1 MLRIPSVVLATAL
14 SAVALIAALYASAGI
29 PIVRA
34 DAPFFALAGRY
45 ATGLGAVSGETVAYH
60 QNRLFVTNSAD
71 NSLDIVDIAN
81 PAAPQLVKR
90 VSLAPWGAGPNSVDV
105 YKGTVVVAM
114 EADPKTAPGKVAFF
128 DRNGLAFGAV
138 AVGALPDMLAFTP
151 DGRKVIVANEGE
163 PSSYNQADSVDPE
176 GSISILTLNFLA
188 GSRPSSWIPAT
199 VQTVHFRDFNLG
211 GPRHAE
217 LPAGLRVFGPNAS
230 VAQDL
235 EPESIAIADD
245 SKTAWVTLQE
255 NNALAEI
262 DIAKRRVTAIRAL
275 GLKDHAA
282 VGQGLDASDR
292 DSAINIANW
301 PVKGMYQPD
310 ALERYEAAGT
320 TYLVTAN
327 EGDTRDYLGFAEE
340 VRVGSGSYVLD
351 SGVFPNAATLKQN
364 AQLGRLTVTRANGD
378 TDNDGQFEE
387 IHAFGARSFSIWN
400 AATGAR
406 VFDSGDDFEAITAAA
421 LPAFFNASNDNNN
434 FDDRSDNKGPEPE
447 GIAVGSIDGRSYAFV
462 GLERMG
468 GVMVY
473 DIGDP
478 HAPSFVQYLSSR
490 DFGLNPPGPDSGPEI
505 LRFVPADQ
513 SPTGRA
519 MLLVANEVTGS
530 VSLFEVQE

>member
-1 MLRIPSVVLATAL
+1 MLRIPSIVLATAL
-14 SAVALIAALYASAGI
+14 SAVALAFALSATAGI
-29 PIVRA
+29 PRARA
-34 DAPFFALAGRY
+34 DAPLFTLAGRY
-45 ATGLGAVSGETVAYH
+45 ATGLGELSGETVAYH

-81 PAAPQLVKR
+81 PAAPLLVKR

-114 EADPKTAPGKVAFF
+114 EADPRTDPGQVAFF
-128 DRNGLAFGAV
+128 DRNGFAFGAV
-138 AVGALPDMLAFTP
+138 AVGALPDMLSFTP

-163 PSSYNQADSVDPE
+163 PSSYSQADSVDPE

-188 GSRPSSWIPAT
+188 GSRPSSWIPAS

-211 GPRHAE
+211 GSRHAE
-217 LPAGLRVFGPNAS
+217 LPAGIRIFGPNAS

-235 EPESIAIADD
+235 EPESVAIAAD

-275 GLKDHAA
+275 GLKDHLAS
-282 VGQGLDASDR
+282 GQGLDASDR
-292 DSAINIANW
+292 DSAITIANW

-310 ALERYEAAGT
+310 AIERITVGGT

-327 EGDTRDYLGFAEE
+327 EGDARDYTGFAEE
-340 VRVGSGSYVLD
+340 IRVGSGSYVLD
-351 SGVFPNAATLKQN
+351 AGAFPNAATLKQN
-364 AQLGRLTVTRANGD
+364 AQLGRLTVSRATGD

-387 IHAFGARSFSIWN
+387 IQVFGARSFSIWN

-406 VFDSGDDFEAITAAA
+406 VFDSGDDFEAITAAE
-421 LPAFFNASNDNNN
+421 LPAHFNASNTNNT

-447 GIAVGSIDGRSYAFV
+447 GVAVGSIDGRSYAFV
-462 GLERMG
+462 GLERIG
-468 GVMVY
+468 GVMAY
-473 DIGDP
+473 DISDTQ
-478 HAPSFVQYLSSR
+478 APAFVQYYHDR
-490 DFGLNPPGPDSGPEI
+490 DFGALPTGPDSGPEI

-513 SPTGRA
+513 SPTGRP
-519 MLLVANEVTGS
+519 MLVVGHEVSGT
-530 VSLFEVQE
+530 VSLLEAQ